1 MLPRPADLFSL
12 HCSIKNGTE
21 KACNNHD
28 WFKSAPVYML
38 CFKNFCFLLILSVSQ
53 SHLLRWQ
60 SHHLLEG
67 PVEVGWGAEA
77 CIICNLLNRQGVIS
91 YQLQGPDYSL
101 VTKII
106 AEGSARLTEQS
117 AQGACGD
124 TRGMGCIA
132 GSDIVSKM
140 LVNIVHRLTE
150 YRTAFCVY
158 AAQGQ

>member
-1 MLPRPADLFSL
+1 
-12 HCSIKNGTE
+12 
-21 KACNNHD
+21 
-28 WFKSAPVYML
+28 ML
-38 CFKNFCFLLILSVSQ
+38 CFKNFCFLLIFSVSQ
-53 SHLLRWQ
+53 SHLLRRQ

-77 CIICNLLNRQGVIS
+77 RIICNLLNRQGVIS

-101 VTKII
+101 ITKII
-106 AEGSARLTEQS
+106 TEGGARLTEQS

-150 YRTAFCVY
+150 HRTAFCVY
-158 AAQGQ
+158 AAQWQ